1 MSDSQA
7 VFFWLVPLNAEF
19 GKSVRAGFS
28 VCITKVQL
36 RFMIILVL
44 KGVAKPQL
52 AGCVLFIMVVFVACG
67 LLLATCCPRDPSDRG
82 QVVTTRREL
91 HLRFLKYIRCF
102 EDVLGLLSVLRLSCA
117 AEHLPA
123 VWHLD
128 LSRELQVHSKDPMK
142 SRKSR

>member
-1 MSDSQA
+1 MSDSEA

-44 KGVAKPQL
+44 KGVAKPHL
-52 AGCVLFIMVVFVACG
+52 AACVLFITVVFVACG

-82 QVVTTRREL
+82 QEQRGYYTQRASSE
-91 HLRFLKYIRCF
+91 
-102 EDVLGLLSVLRLSCA
+102 VLGIHQML
-117 AEHLPA
+117 
-123 VWHLD
+123 
-128 LSRELQVHSKDPMK
+128 
-142 SRKSR
+142 